1 MKEKVLS
8 IMITIA
14 ILIAGISSLFMI
26 APRVSSIEHHQKR
39 IEVLD
44 QKATNVLALT
54 TAVTATSVAITMIP
68 DDVATPIAN
77 ELADLSVYFVIINC
91 AILLE
96 KYLLTILG
104 TISFSYIIPFACLM
118 ILYARF
124 RRNHSIEN
132 LGYKL
137 IILAVAIYLIV
148 PVSIWVSNQIDSTF
162 YASIQETIE
171 TAKGTASAIQSSAL
185 VETDSNL
192 LSQIWNGFQ
201 TGITNTI
208 QGISD
213 AVTKVKQSL
222 GNFIEAIAVMIVTS
236 CMIPLIVLVCF
247 MKIINMIF
255 HTNFSLPSMNTVRM
269 TRKNM
274 EQRLFH
280 NDMEKSQ
287 PKLTNNN
294 D

>member
-1 MKEKVLS
+1 MKEKTISILIS
-8 IMITIA
+8 IMIV
-14 ILIAGISSLFMI
+14 IAGLSSMFVVAPKVSSL
-26 APRVSSIEHHQKR
+26 EHHQER

-44 QKATNVLALT
+44 KKATNVLALT
-54 TAVTATSVAITMIP
+54 TAVTATSVAITMLP
-68 DDVATPIAN
+68 QDVATPIAN

-104 TISFSYIIPFACLM
+104 TISFMYLIPAACAILLFAR
-118 ILYARF
+118 I

-137 IILAVAIYLIV
+137 IILALAMYLIV
-148 PVSIWVSNQIDSTF
+148 PISIWVSNQIDSTF
-162 YASIQETIE
+162 YASIQETID
-171 TAKGTASAIQSSAL
+171 TATGTANAIQSSGIT
-185 VETDSNL
+185 ETDANL
-192 LSQIWNGFQ
+192 LTQIWNGIQ

-208 QGISD
+208 TGISD
-213 AVTKVKQSL
+213 AVAKVKQSL

-236 CMIPLIVLVCF
+236 CVIPVLVLVCF
-247 MKIINMIF
+247 MKIINVVF
-255 HTNFSLPSMNTVRM
+255 HTNFTLPSRLQIQNVR
-269 TRKNM
+269 T
-274 EQRLFH
+274 
-280 NDMEKSQ
+280 